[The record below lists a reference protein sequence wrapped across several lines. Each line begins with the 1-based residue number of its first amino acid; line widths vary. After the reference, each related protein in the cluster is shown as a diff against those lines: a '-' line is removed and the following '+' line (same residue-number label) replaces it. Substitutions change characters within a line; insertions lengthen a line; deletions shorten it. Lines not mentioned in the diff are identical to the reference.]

1 VAEEISAKAL
11 PLGDARWEALT
22 EGEDVYFRPAWA
34 ETALGFDQGE
44 PLLLHVESEAGQVI
58 LPVIERAIP
67 GAPASEAPLV
77 DWISPY
83 GYSGPRVLR
92 GRAGSWL
99 RGLEAIARERRAVTA
114 FLRCHPLERT
124 QGALPDWTLPEAFR
138 RRTAAVDLRREE
150 GAIWRSLKPS
160 HRRAVRKADASALEV
175 RWGSAEADF
184 AAFADLYATTMDRVD
199 ADPYYRLPDEYFP
212 FLRDRL
218 SGACGVLSAWLGG
231 EPVAA
236 LLLLWGP
243 RLLHYHLGGSRQ
255 EFLPLRPNNRLFW
268 EAIRLGRERGLEWF
282 HLGGG
287 AGSDDDLLAFKMGF
301 GSTALEWYK
310 ACLVLDPAAQEQL
323 LAGRLA
329 PAASGFFPPYRA
341 AGRERSDR

>member
-34 ETALGFDQGE
+34 ETALGFDPGE

-58 LPVIERAIP
+58 LPGRQASRSP
-67 GAPASEAPLV
+67 GGGRRWSAGSLLAAGPACS
-77 DWISPY
+77 
-83 GYSGPRVLR
+83 

-99 RGLEAIARERRAVTA
+99 RGLRRSRASGAVTA

-175 RWGSAEADF
+175 RWGSAEADS
-184 AAFADLYATTMDRVD
+184 AAFAGLYATTMDRVD
-199 ADPYYRLPDEYFP
+199 ADPTTGSPTITSP
-212 FLRDRL
+212 
-218 SGACGVLSAWLGG
+218 SSAIAVGACSVLSAWLGG

-236 LLLLWGP
+236 LLLL
-243 RLLHYHLGGSRQ
+243 
-255 EFLPLRPNNRLFW
+255 
-268 EAIRLGRERGLEWF
+268 
-282 HLGGG
+282 
-287 AGSDDDLLAFKMGF
+287 
-301 GSTALEWYK
+301 
-310 ACLVLDPAAQEQL
+310 
-323 LAGRLA
+323 
-329 PAASGFFPPYRA
+329 
-341 AGRERSDR
+341 